1 MGNGTKVGQVRGLGS
16 AHKGTHHFT
25 AQRVTAVGNALLVTW
40 LLISVVTLPS
50 YDYATVTGWLA
61 QPIVAVPMILLL
73 VSVFQHI
80 RLGLQV
86 AVEDYVHDD
95 GLKFATLMLVNFY
108 AIAAVAFGIFSVLKI
123 ALAGSSL

>member
-16 AHKGTHHFT
+16 AHGGTHHWMQ
-25 AQRVTAVGNALLVTW
+25 QRFTAVGNALLVTW

-50 YDYATVTGWLA
+50 YDYPTVTGWLA

-86 AVEDYVHDD
+86 FIEDYVHDE
-95 GLKFATLMLVNFY
+95 GLKFASLILINFY
-108 AIAAVAFGIFSVLKI
+108 AIAAAAFGIFSVAKI
-123 ALAGSSL
+123 AFTGSVL